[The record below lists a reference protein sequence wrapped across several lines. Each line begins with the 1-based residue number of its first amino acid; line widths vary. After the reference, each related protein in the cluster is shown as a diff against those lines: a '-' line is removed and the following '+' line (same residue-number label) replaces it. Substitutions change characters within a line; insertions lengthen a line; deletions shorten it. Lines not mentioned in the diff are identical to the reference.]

1 MKKKSIKSLKLKKI
15 AISKLGEANMKGG
28 RHDDPLKPS
37 DDNQPLTLH
46 GEGMCSYEACY
57 SDDCM

>member
-15 AISKLGEANMKGG
+15 AISKLGEAQAKGG
-28 RHDDPLKPS
+28 RFQDTLKPPS
-37 DDNQPLTLH
+37 DNQPLTLA
-46 GEGMCSYEACY
+46 GEGLCSYDVCY

>member
-15 AISKLGEANMKGG
+15 AISKLGEENTKGR

-37 DDNQPLTLH
+37 DKNEPLTLH
-46 GEGMCSYEACY
+46 VEGMCSYRVCY
-57 SDDCM
+57 LDDCQ